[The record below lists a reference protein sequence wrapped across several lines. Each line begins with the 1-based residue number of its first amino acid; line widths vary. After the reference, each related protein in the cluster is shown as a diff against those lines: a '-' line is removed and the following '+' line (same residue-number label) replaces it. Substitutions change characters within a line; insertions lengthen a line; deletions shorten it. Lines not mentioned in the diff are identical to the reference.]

1 MHGLGNFYPILEVFF
16 RFNLPNFAD
25 DLSALLC
32 IIFCPFGMKIALG
45 VLKEHGSR
53 QSRVDRLFA
62 KLIENTELFVNLSTI
77 FSENLMNIIGVLVA
91 VQYTGHTY
99 R

>member
-1 MHGLGNFYPILEVFF
+1 
-16 RFNLPNFAD
+16 
-25 DLSALLC
+25 
-32 IIFCPFGMKIALG
+32 MKIALG
-45 VLKEHGSR
+45 VLKEHESH
-53 QSRVDRLFA
+53 QSRVNRLFA
-62 KLIENTELFVNLSTI
+62 KLTEKTELFVNLSTI